1 MTEQKTEKKT
11 AVKTGKVHYAWKV
24 LLACCLIN
32 IAALGQT
39 NSDGIFYPAI
49 CRDMG
54 FVLSSLTLCK
64 TFCGAAAA
72 IAALAVHRIYKK
84 FDTRLV
90 IGIGL
95 IFYQL
100 SFAVMPFLT
109 ELWQWYAAS
118 VITGIAAAL
127 VWYVPVPMLINN
139 WFVKSKKTALSI
151 AAVACGLS
159 GILMSLVL
167 GRTIETMGWKF
178 SYLLRSGFS
187 ALLAVPVLFI
197 IRKTPEELGMTAYGA
212 QPAEGAPADSS
223 KAEEEKVYGATE
235 TTVRRKELLKYTI
248 FAVILAV
255 GLNFPCSLVTLLP
268 SYADSIGLSTM
279 VGSVLTSLAM
289 VGNIGSKAILGPWTE
304 KSGIRVTGSAIM
316 FLILA
321 GLVALGMGITNIGV
335 IYAASVT
342 TGITA
347 CANVLIIPNL
357 LDQFVSGDDYVN
369 VLSKCSTGTLV
380 AGALKVFVSSK
391 MFELF
396 GSYRPVFLAYAVM
409 EVMNILI
416 LLVVFRKA
424 KKKNA

>member
-1 MTEQKTEKKT
+1 MSETRKN
-11 AVKTGKVHYAWKV
+11 GKIHYAWKI
-24 LLACCLIN
+24 LFACCLIN

-49 CRDMG
+49 CKDMG

-72 IAALAVHRIYKK
+72 IAALAVHRIYKR
-84 FDTRLV
+84 FNTRLV

-100 SFAVMPFLT
+100 SFAVMPFLPK
-109 ELWQWYAAS
+109 LWMWYAAS
-118 VITGIAAAL
+118 VVTGISAAL

-139 WFVKSKKTALSI
+139 WFIKSKKTALSI
-151 AAVACGLS
+151 SAVACGIS

-167 GRTIETMGWKF
+167 GKTIDSMGWQF
-178 SYLLRSGFS
+178 SYLLRSGFCV
-187 ALLAVPVLFI
+187 LLTIPVLFI
-197 IRKTPEELGMTAYGA
+197 IRKNPEELGMTAYGA
-212 QPAEGAPADSS
+212 LPADAAADGSVNAVDE
-223 KAEEEKVYGATE
+223 KEKVYGASE
-235 TTVRRKELLKYTI
+235 TTVRRKQILIYTI

-279 VGSVLTSLAM
+279 IGSVLTSLAM
-289 VGNIGSKAILGPWTE
+289 IGNIGSKAVLGPWTE
-304 KSGIRVTGSAIM
+304 RSGIRVTGSAIM

-321 GLVALGMGITNIGV
+321 GFIALGLGVTNIGV
-335 IYAASVT
+335 IYAASIT

-357 LDQFVSGDDYVN
+357 LDQFVSGDDYVS

-380 AGALKVFVSSK
+380 AGAFKVFVTSK
-391 MFELF
+391 MYEVF
-396 GSYRPVFLAYAVM
+396 GSYQPVFLAYAVL
-409 EVMNILI
+409 EVINILI
-416 LLVVFRKA
+416 LLVVFKKA
-424 KKKNA
+424 KKKTK